1 MTAEKTAEKKAKRK
15 PAASW
20 AGWVTLAF
28 AVVILIPSGYGF
40 AAKFFEFAVTFRED
54 PSGAFAITPIL
65 NYLLA
70 SIGFMLL
77 LIWATLNG
85 MFRDIEQPKFDL
97 LRREAQLDRP
107 LGTDAPEPSPHSPR
121 LFAD

>member
-1 MTAEKTAEKKAKRK
+1 MTAEKHSKRK
-15 PAASW
+15 PATSW
-20 AGWVTLAF
+20 AGWVTLGF
-28 AVVILIPSGYGF
+28 AVVILIPSGFGF
-40 AAKFFEFAVTFRED
+40 VAKFFEFAATFRED
-54 PSGAFAITPIL
+54 PSGAFAITPML

-77 LIWATLNG
+77 LIWATWNG

-97 LRREAQLDRP
+97 LRREAQLDLPPGQEDPEAP
-107 LGTDAPEPSPHSPR
+107 LRTPR